1 MAIVSTIPATIA
13 AGASLSGQT
22 DLYPGTLVGIW
33 MPASWTSASL
43 TFQVSPDGGATWL
56 ELYTYAGSNLV
67 LTVAAGQFIAVDPTQ
82 WKGIYSVKVRSGTS
96 ATPVTQGAQAI
107 VNLIVRQMVA

>member
-33 MPASWTSASL
+33 MPPIWTSASL
-43 TFQVSPDGGATWL
+43 TFLVSPDGGATWL
-56 ELYTYAGSNLV
+56 DLYAYTGSNLA
-67 LTVAAGQFIAVDPTQ
+67 LPVAPGQFRAVDPTQ
-82 WKGIYSVKVRSGTS
+82 WKGIYSVKVQSGTS
-96 ATPVTQGAQAI
+96 ATPVTQGVQAI